1 MSGARDRIVF
11 LVRAGATLAVMSAC
25 ALAMLAVAALTL
37 FQCRR
42 FYSERMAS
50 PCGALVLRIWGIDLV
65 VHRDVPY
72 PLRQTVFISNHTSTI
87 DVFALVALGLPNARF
102 FLSGYLRK
110 LLPLGLIGYLIGIF
124 WTVPQAF
131 PERRTRIFQRAE
143 RVLRRTGESVY
154 LSPEGERV
162 TTGAIG
168 PFNKGAFH
176 LATALGAPI
185 VPLFIFIPKAI
196 DPGKGLHA
204 RPGTVHVH
212 VRPPIETDGWR
223 LEDLVANKEQVRDF
237 YVDWHRSLAGR

>member
-1 MSGARDRIVF
+1 MSAARDKLVF
-11 LVRAGATLAVMSAC
+11 FVRAGATLTLMTAC
-25 ALAMLAVAALTL
+25 AVAMLAVAVVTL

-50 PCGALVLRIWGIDLV
+50 PCGRLVLRVWGIGMV
-65 VHRDVPY
+65 VHQDAPFPAGQVVY
-72 PLRQTVFISNHTSTI
+72 VSNHTSTI

-102 FLSGYLRK
+102 FLSGYLRQ

-124 WTVPQAF
+124 WTVPQDY
-131 PERRTRIFQRAE
+131 PERRTKIFQRAA

-162 TTGAIG
+162 TTGEIG

-185 VPLFIFIPKAI
+185 VPLFILIPKAI

-204 RPGTVHVH
+204 RPGTVHVF
-212 VRPPIETDGWR
+212 VRPPIDTAAWR
-223 LEDLVANKEQVRDF
+223 VEDVVANKERVRDF
-237 YVDWHRSLAGR
+237 YVDWHRSLAAA